1 MRKVATK
8 LLLLLGI
15 GVVVF
20 VTVHLMQSSA
30 GGVVNAADDLQ
41 SLSLKM
47 AVGRLLIV
55 GTSVLLGWR
64 YIARALDVHFH
75 VDIAF
80 MKYRVLFWYLA
91 AEAVIVWS
99 LLRG

>member
-1 MRKVATK
+1 MKTLGTK
-8 LLLLLGI
+8 LLSLFGI
-15 GVVVF
+15 GLAVFAVVY
-20 VTVHLMQSSA
+20 LMQSSA
-30 GGVVNAADDLQ
+30 GGVVNAAEEIQ

-55 GTSVLLGWR
+55 IISVLFGWK
-64 YIARALDVHFH
+64 YIAKAIEIHFH